1 MNRRSQSGLKA
12 SFQASACSRPPEP
25 IRRIRMM
32 RHPLPQ
38 LLGFGHAPEL
48 VEASGTCG
56 VVHRLLTRFRTLK
69 FVPCLGMFIPR
80 NGTTMFMGTLDFLV
94 PRGMQR
100 VLEPLLLHPE
110 RSYSLS
116 DLIRAAGG
124 GRGGTQKVVETLL
137 LHPERSYSL
146 SDLIRAAGGGRG
158 GTQKVVETLRRAGI
172 VNDRRAGNQRLF
184 TINTAHPLYPELRSL
199 GMNLRPRRA
208 APGGSPPRIGPDRDG
223 LRVRFHGDR
232 YGRRDER
239 H

>member
-48 VEASGTCG
+48 VEASGMCG

-100 VLEPLLLHPE
+100 VLEP
-110 RSYSLS
+110 
-116 DLIRAAGG
+116 
-124 GRGGTQKVVETLL
+124 LL